1 MKWMRPGSGVDWVWR
16 RVRAGRAFGVAA
28 LLIGIGGSVLV
39 GALVVAAPA
48 HAADEPEG
56 VHGPAPAGG
65 AVTLPIDSAVDE
77 DNDEHAARRKH
88 WGLMFDLGSM
98 HGGMLSLVYRPAP
111 WLRLH
116 AGAGTNAVS
125 PGYRAGVTLAK
136 VGTGPSLNIEAGHF
150 LPGDMNGLLK
160 ILVGTGYRANS
171 RLEDFDY
178 DFVNLHAGWD
188 IETGALTF
196 FARGGASVLWTRLPA
211 LPEAGAEVSTLG
223 TETEPFWLVL
233 PSVAFGFVGFL

>member
-1 MKWMRPGSGVDWVWR
+1 MKRMRSGAGVDSVLR
-16 RVRAGRAFGVAA
+16 RVRARRAAVERLAATASVVCTLAVAVPA
-28 LLIGIGGSVLV
+28 RAADASE
-39 GALVVAAPA
+39 GAPVAPA
-48 HAADEPEG
+48 AS
-56 VHGPAPAGG
+56 HG
-65 AVTLPIDSAVDE
+65 TLPIDTDPDE
-77 DNDEHAARRKH
+77 DADEALARRKH

-98 HGGMLSLVYRPAP
+98 QGGMLSLVYRPAP

-136 VGTGPSLNIEAGHF
+136 PGTGPSLNIEGGHF

-160 ILVGTGYRANS
+160 ILVGTGYQANP

-178 DFVNLHAGWD
+178 DFVNLHAGWE
-188 IETGALTF
+188 IESGQLTF
-196 FARGGASVLWTRLPA
+196 FARAGASMLWTRLPV
-211 LPEAGAEVSTLG
+211 LQEPGAERATLG

>member
-1 MKWMRPGSGVDWVWR
+1 MRPEAVDSALR
-16 RVRAGRAFGVAA
+16 RVRARRA
-28 LLIGIGGSVLV
+28 L
-39 GALVVAAPA
+39 GALVERLGAAASALICTLAVAAPA
-48 HAADEPEG
+48 RAAGEPEG
-56 VHGPAPAGG
+56 AQAATASSSG
-65 AVTLPIDSAVDE
+65 VTLPIDTAPDE
-77 DNDEHAARRKH
+77 EDEQALARRKH

-98 HGGMLSLVYRPAP
+98 HGGMLSLAYRPAP

-125 PGYRAGVTLAK
+125 PGYRAGVTLVK
-136 VGTGPSLNIEAGHF
+136 PGTGPSLNIEAGHF

-178 DFVNLHAGWD
+178 DFVNLHAGWE
-188 IETGALTF
+188 IESGSLTF
-196 FARGGASVLWTRLPA
+196 FARGGATVLWTRLPA
-211 LPEAGAEVSTLG
+211 LPAGGAERTTAG

-233 PSVAFGFVGFL
+233 PSVSFGFVGFL

>member
-1 MKWMRPGSGVDWVWR
+1 MRWR
-16 RVRAGRAFGVAA
+16 LSAA
-28 LLIGIGGSVLV
+28 
-39 GALVVAAPA
+39 GALAGAGGFAVTGVFASPALAASEPAPQLDGAPAADPSSREAASTGEAAPA
-48 HAADEPEG
+48 RDSVFEEEEDAD
-56 VHGPAPAGG
+56 V
-65 AVTLPIDSAVDE
+65 
-77 DNDEHAARRKH
+77 AARRKH

-98 HGGMLSLVYRPAP
+98 HGGMLSLAYRPAP

-125 PGYRAGVTLAK
+125 AGYRAGFTVK
-136 VGTGPSLNIEAGHF
+136 KPGTGPSLNIEGGHF

-178 DFVNLHAGWD
+178 DFVNLHAGW
-188 IETGALTF
+188 EVESGALTF
-196 FARGGASVLWTRLPA
+196 FARGGATVLWTRLPA
-211 LPEAGAEVSTLG
+211 LPGPGQDVASLDGA
-223 TETEPFWLVL
+223 TEPFWLVL

>member
-1 MKWMRPGSGVDWVWR
+1 MGWKRSGPR
-16 RVRAGRAFGVAA
+16 RVA
-28 LLIGIGGSVLV
+28 LGFAGSVLAGIV
-39 GALVVAAPA
+39 SAAATARAASDLEGAQ
-48 HAADEPEG
+48 
-56 VHGPAPAGG
+56 PAPA
-65 AVTLPIDSAVDE
+65 APSSSSATLPLDAYADA
-77 DNDEHAARRKH
+77 DDPAALRRRH
-88 WGLMFDLGSM
+88 WGLMFDLGSI

-125 PGYRAGVTLAK
+125 PGYRAGITLSK
-136 VGTGPSLNIEAGHF
+136 PGTGPSLNIEGGHF

-160 ILVGTGYRANS
+160 ILVGNGYRANS

-178 DFVNLHAGWD
+178 DFVNVHAGWE
-188 IETGALTF
+188 IESGALTF

-211 LPEAGAEVSTLG
+211 LPEPGADLATLG
-223 TETEPFWLVL
+223 TETEPYLLVL